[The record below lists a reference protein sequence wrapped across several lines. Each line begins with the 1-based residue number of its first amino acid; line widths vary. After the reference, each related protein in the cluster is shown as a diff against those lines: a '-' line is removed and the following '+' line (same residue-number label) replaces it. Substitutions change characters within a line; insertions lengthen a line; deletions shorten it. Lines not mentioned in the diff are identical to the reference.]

1 MLCKLAKCIQLTH
14 LVLEE
19 DVWYGRCPWKHELRH
34 VRDTTEC
41 VLHYQSHQTGGGGI
55 HNTTCDQRKLY
66 SFYFGKYNRF
76 LIQKG
81 KTVDM
86 VLPNNYRMQY

>member
-41 VLHYQSHQTGGGGI
+41 VLHYQSHQTGGGGGTQ
-55 HNTTCDQRKLY
+55 H
-66 SFYFGKYNRF
+66 
-76 LIQKG
+76 
-81 KTVDM
+81 DM
-86 VLPNNYRMQY
+86 

>member
-41 VLHYQSHQTGGGGI
+41 VLHY
-55 HNTTCDQRKLY
+55 
-66 SFYFGKYNRF
+66 
-76 LIQKG
+76 
-81 KTVDM
+81 
-86 VLPNNYRMQY
+86 